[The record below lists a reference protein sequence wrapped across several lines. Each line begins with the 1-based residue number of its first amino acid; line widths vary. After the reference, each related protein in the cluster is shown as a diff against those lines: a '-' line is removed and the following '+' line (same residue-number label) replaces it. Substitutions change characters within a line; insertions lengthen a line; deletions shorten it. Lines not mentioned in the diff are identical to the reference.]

1 MPDAALDRID
11 SHAARRRRM
20 PDARLW
26 LMAAYGFVA
35 GLPLPL
41 SGFTFRLWMSE
52 SNVSLAAIGLTA
64 NIGLAYT
71 LKFFWAPMLD
81 HAPPPGPLTRFG
93 RRRGWLLAIQPAL
106 VAACVLLALSDPG
119 RAPANAVAAAAL
131 VAFLSASQDIVV
143 DAWRIETFPARLQGA
158 AMAAYVWGY
167 RTALLISGAGAIK
180 SADFLGWHG
189 ALLGVAA
196 LVGLGPLVTLLAPE
210 PTLAPVRRAAAR
222 FSERLARAV
231 VEPLRDFLARPGVAT
246 ILAFVALF
254 KLGEAMAGVMTAP
267 FYRALGFD
275 RAAIAVATGPFSLAA
290 TFAGTATGGWLVAR
304 LGVGRA
310 LLWTGTVQTL
320 AMAMYVVLAYSAGE
334 HHVLY
339 ATVVIEAFAEGMADA
354 AFITYLSGL
363 CSPAFTATQY
373 ALLSSLAAIAL
384 RTVGGLSGFLAEALG
399 WKLFYTASMF
409 AAVPAMLIML
419 HLLRRFPPVER
430 APAPATPIGE

>member
-1 MPDAALDRID
+1 
-11 SHAARRRRM
+11 
-20 PDARLW
+20 
-26 LMAAYGFVA
+26 MAAYGFVA

-41 SGFTFRLWMSE
+41 SGFTFRLWLSE

-71 LKFFWAPMLD
+71 LKFLWAPVLD
-81 HAPPPGPLTRFG
+81 QASAPGPLRHFG
-93 RRRGWLLAIQPAL
+93 RRRGWLLAIQPSL
-106 VAACVLLALSDPG
+106 VVACVLLALSDPG
-119 RAPANAVAAAAL
+119 RAPASAAAAAAL
-131 VAFLSASQDIVV
+131 VAFLSASQDIAI

-167 RTALLISGAGAIK
+167 RTALLVSGAGAIK
-180 SADFLGWHG
+180 SADVFGWHG
-189 ALLGVAA
+189 ALLAVAA
-196 LVGLGPLVTLLAPE
+196 LVGLGPLVTLLARE
-210 PTLAPVRRAAAR
+210 PVRGPAQAHVRTFVAR
-222 FSERLARAV
+222 LSRAV
-231 VEPLRDFLARPGVAT
+231 VEPLREFLTRPGAAT

-267 FYRALGFD
+267 FYRSLGFD

-290 TFAGTATGGWLVAR
+290 TFAGTAIGGWLVAK

-310 LLWTGTVQTL
+310 LLWTGTVQTA

-373 ALLSSLAAIAL
+373 ALLSSLAAVAL
-384 RTVGGLSGFLAEALG
+384 RTVGGLSGFAAEALG
-399 WKLFYTASMF
+399 WKLFYTATLF

-419 HLLRRFPPVER
+419 HLLRRFPPNER
-430 APAPATPIGE
+430 MPAPR